1 MLKSHTLRC
10 PQVRLYVVWGWLFW
24 GMVGRE
30 PVKNLNCL
38 IHRVVLL
45 CWDCGQRSRRAIC
58 PTSRITSCLDG
69 EERGIFIFP
78 SCQFLWLPGRAGVAW
93 KEFEFCFSLDMQICV
108 AEYWWWACLGVV
120 EWEVGFTHHFVLSLI
135 EWEGRQP
142 GGSERVPRSHVAAI
156 LRSDRFSKTLTSLE
170 SLILRVSPNSAQYL
184 VNTDESLWNMLIL
197 FFHFYTISRTFPFEI
212 QYSFRF
218 CSEAVF
224 FLTFYFYCN
233 IFCRPD
239 ITRWTGTFQYP
250 LLPPSLPKFSRATH
264 TSAEFRLAAC
274 LGTGLWFLKC

>member
-1 MLKSHTLRC
+1 MLRC

-24 GMVGRE
+24 GMVRRA

-38 IHRVVLL
+38 ITGWSFSAEIVVSVAGEQFAQPLVSL
-45 CWDCGQRSRRAIC
+45 PVWTEKKEESSFLPVASFCG
-58 PTSRITSCLDG
+58 
-69 EERGIFIFP
+69 FP
-78 SCQFLWLPGRAGVAW
+78 SRAGVAW
-93 KEFEFCFSLDMQICV
+93 KDFEFCFSLDMQICV

-120 EWEVGFTHHFVLSLI
+120 KWEVGFTHHFVLSLI
-135 EWEGRQP
+135 EWEGWQP
-142 GGSERVPRSHVAAI
+142 GGSERVPRSHVAI

-250 LLPPSLPKFSRATH
+250 LLPPPLPKFSRATY

>member
-10 PQVRLYVVWGWLFW
+10 PQVRLYAVWGWLFW

-38 IHRVVLL
+38 IHRVVL

-58 PTSRITSCLDG
+58 PTSHITSCLDG
-69 EERGIFIFP
+69 EERGIFISP

-93 KEFEFCFSLDMQICV
+93 KDFEFCFSLDMQICV

-120 EWEVGFTHHFVLSLI
+120 EWEVGFTHHFVLSLT

-142 GGSERVPRSHVAAI
+142 GGSERVPRSHVAI

-224 FLTFYFYCN
+224 FSNFLFLLQYF
-233 IFCRPD
+233 
-239 ITRWTGTFQYP
+239 
-250 LLPPSLPKFSRATH
+250 LPPRHHQMDRDISVPPPPTP
-264 TSAEFRLAAC
+264 TP
-274 LGTGLWFLKC
+274 